1 VIPAEPFEI
10 VHVNEHEHEHVN
22 VHVNVFWTRA
32 ALA

>member
-1 VIPAEPFEI
+1 VNPAEPFEI